1 MHRFFCALNL
11 PQNRQAMNYSFL
23 KDVVGS
29 PWQVEVQTLNGL
41 LPILKG
47 MISGLSIEKGE
58 EPQNH
63 LSYTVPAA
71 VASQEDMSDDDQ
83 PEAEEF
89 SPKVINIIPLRS
101 VLTKHDQDCGPRGT
115 RTLASRLLKA
125 DAESNVI
132 GHILIV
138 ESGGGQVNAVP
149 EMTEAMIKCTKP
161 IVVWIDGMA
170 ASAAYYI
177 SCYAKEIIASRE
189 LDVVGCI
196 GTMLM
201 WEGRASKSEANEDGD
216 IQVTIYADGAE
227 EKNAEYEQAINEFNF
242 QPAKD
247 RMLNPLN
254 AKFKADVKS
263 QRAAVTED
271 QLKGKTY
278 FAREVVGSMI
288 DYIGSFEFA
297 IERVKILANYKNNS
311 SSGGNQKSNKS
322 KPMAKQ
328 FLLLNQTLNV
338 EALEGTEEGVFL
350 NEEQLQSIELGLE
363 LNQQLATERDAAI
376 LAEQNANTTIGTLQ
390 QQVTEAQATAAAV
403 IDPFNAIDP
412 TIASAETPEAKVAAI
427 RTLLAAKPGAAPVQT
442 IGPVEEHEVDEAD
455 WETINNLP
463 HNQQVDS
470 NL

>member
-1 MHRFFCALNL
+1 M
-11 PQNRQAMNYSFL
+11 
-23 KDVVGS
+23 
-29 PWQVEVQTLNGL
+29 
-41 LPILKG
+41 
-47 MISGLSIEKGE
+47 
-58 EPQNH
+58 
-63 LSYTVPAA
+63 SYTIPASFT
-71 VASQEDMSDDDQ
+71 SQEDICDEDDNE
-83 PEAEEF
+83 PEVEEY

-115 RTLASRLLKA
+115 RTLANRLLKA

-132 GHILIV
+132 GHILVV

-149 EMTEAMIKCTKP
+149 EMTEAMLKCTKP

-177 SCYAKEIIASRE
+177 SCYAKEIIASRD

-196 GTMLM
+196 GTMLV
-201 WEGRASKSEANEDGD
+201 WEGRKSKSEANEEGD

-242 QPAKD
+242 QPAKE

-254 AKFKADVKS
+254 AKFKTDVKS
-263 QRAAVTED
+263 QRSAVTDD

-278 FAREVVGSMI
+278 FAGEVIGTLI
-288 DYIGSFEFA
+288 DSIGTFEFA

-311 SSGGNQKSNKS
+311 SAGGNQKSNNS

-338 EALEGTEEGVFL
+338 EVLESTEEGVFL
-350 NEEQLQSIELGLE
+350 NEEQLQSIEQGLE
-363 LNQQLATERDAAI
+363 LNQQLATERDNALA
-376 LAEQNANTTIGTLQ
+376 AEQTANTTIGTLQ
-390 QQVTEAQATAAAV
+390 QQVTDAQAAAAAV

-427 RTLLAAKPGAAPVQT
+427 RALLAAKPGANPVQ
-442 IGPVEEHEVDEAD
+442 IVGPVEEHETEEAD

-463 HNQQVDS
+463 HNKLVDS

>member
-1 MHRFFCALNL
+1 
-11 PQNRQAMNYSFL
+11 MNYSFL
-23 KDVVGS
+23 KDVIGS

-63 LSYTVPAA
+63 LSYTIPASFT
-71 VASQEDMSDDDQ
+71 SQEDICDEDDNE
-83 PEAEEF
+83 PEVEEY

-115 RTLASRLLKA
+115 RTLANRLLKA

-132 GHILIV
+132 GHILVV

-149 EMTEAMIKCTKP
+149 EMTEAMLKCTKP

-177 SCYAKEIIASRE
+177 SCYAKEIIASRD

-196 GTMLM
+196 GTMLV
-201 WEGRASKSEANEDGD
+201 WEGRKSKSEANEEGD

-242 QPAKD
+242 QPAKE

-254 AKFKADVKS
+254 AKFKTDVKS
-263 QRAAVTED
+263 QRSAVTDD

-278 FAREVVGSMI
+278 FAGEVIGTLI
-288 DYIGSFEFA
+288 DSIGTFEFA
-297 IERVKILANYKNNS
+297 VERVKILANYKNNS
-311 SSGGNQKSNKS
+311 SAGGNQKSNNS

-338 EALEGTEEGVFL
+338 EVLESTEEGVFL
-350 NEEQLQSIELGLE
+350 NEEQLQSIEQGLE
-363 LNQQLATERDAAI
+363 LNQQLATERDNALA
-376 LAEQNANTTIGTLQ
+376 AEQTANTTIGTLQ
-390 QQVTEAQATAAAV
+390 QQVTDAQAAAAAV

-427 RTLLAAKPGAAPVQT
+427 RALLAAKPGANPVQ
-442 IGPVEEHEVDEAD
+442 IVGPVEEHETEEAD

-463 HNQQVDS
+463 HNKLVDS